1 MSFDTEEL
9 QLAPS
14 LVSGSYLADGKSCD
28 DIGRLEQRPDTDGVP
43 TNYYP
48 SRFKGFGSSFDK
60 EFFLWTHVRLTYA
73 QQTEWHQKIGS
84 MPQDVHVIRLDDND
98 ELVVVRDE
106 HANMYL
112 VGEGHSVLNAAALCI
127 TTPDAQE
134 IDRYRRCCHPLLL
147 RLASPV
153 PTPAVW
159 LGDRVVVM
167 DGEHSGKSGL
177 ITEIRMFD
185 SATQTTYYAEIR
197 RLDWDHTSSER
208 PIYAPISAL
217 ARHAFDILQQFRL
230 FDRVRVVTD
239 PLYGGAVGRVVE
251 VCGVHI
257 TVSID
262 AALPLA
268 GPTAPCNVLLG
279 QRSFVVRVNSSR
291 REWKLGDVFWV
302 RGENILERE
311 RPLSKGE
318 RRMLLI
324 LCRLRIP
331 VLRQQIEF
339 PLIFDPSGLKYQ
351 KRGARFEGIE
361 VQIIKGVHKGF
372 RGTIIGD
379 YDSESRAQRMD
390 WQEEL
395 DPSDFAGILL
405 SIRAAGSNHVIS
417 GIRVEDVYHAASMR
431 NMNDAIKLPPEVFFG
446 SQAPAKPPPVVGLFR
461 TIPERRNVT
470 PPPDID
476 NGPLW
481 PSSDCSDVTLTGE
494 FTGMWMCSPAFAG
507 KKIDV
512 RIHGLHQL
520 KVKVANRIL
529 GLEVA
534 RLVAVGIRGRSGC
547 AEALC

>member
-1 MSFDTEEL
+1 M
-9 QLAPS
+9 A
-14 LVSGSYLADGKSCD
+14 
-28 DIGRLEQRPDTDGVP
+28 EQSDEWWRCA
-43 TNYYP
+43 
-48 SRFKGFGSSFDK
+48 GF
-60 EFFLWTHVRLTYA
+60 
-73 QQTEWHQKIGS
+73 
-84 MPQDVHVIRLDDND
+84 
-98 ELVVVRDE
+98 
-106 HANMYL
+106 
-112 VGEGHSVLNAAALCI
+112 
-127 TTPDAQE
+127 
-134 IDRYRRCCHPLLL
+134 
-147 RLASPV
+147 
-153 PTPAVW
+153 
-159 LGDRVVVM
+159 
-167 DGEHSGKSGL
+167 
-177 ITEIRMFD
+177 
-185 SATQTTYYAEIR
+185 
-197 RLDWDHTSSER
+197 TS
-208 PIYAPISAL
+208 
-217 ARHAFDILQQFRL
+217 
-230 FDRVRVVTD
+230 
-239 PLYGGAVGRVVE
+239 
-251 VCGVHI
+251 

-302 RGENILERE
+302 QAGEHIGTRAAAV
-311 RPLSKGE
+311 KGGKANVID
-318 RRMLLI
+318 LVQT
-324 LCRLRIP
+324 RIP

-431 NMNDAIKLPPEVFFG
+431 NMNDAIKLPPEVFLG

-529 GLEVA
+529 GLEGHA
-534 RLVAVGIRGRSGC
+534 GWLLLESAVDPDVQK
-547 AEALC
+547 LY